1 MGKLDNMKM
10 GHVSREMETLSE
22 NQEDR
27 IKAKNTVRGMKR
39 ASYKPISR
47 LDMTK
52 EKESASLK
60 IG

>member
-27 IKAKNTVRGMKR
+27 IKAKNTREPPTSPSVGW
-39 ASYKPISR
+39 
-47 LDMTK
+47 T
-52 EKESASLK
+52 
-60 IG
+60 

>member
-1 MGKLDNMKM
+1 MKM

-39 ASYKPISR
+39 ASDKPIGR